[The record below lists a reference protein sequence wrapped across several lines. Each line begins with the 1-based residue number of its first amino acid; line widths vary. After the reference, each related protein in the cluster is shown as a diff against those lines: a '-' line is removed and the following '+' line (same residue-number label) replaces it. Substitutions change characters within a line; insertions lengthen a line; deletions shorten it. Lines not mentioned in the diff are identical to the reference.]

1 MRTGILC
8 ARNESMHDT
17 RRDNAS
23 EARTRD
29 AVCCTQTPSSTRV
42 LPAVPSGRAE
52 VIYPSSDPSAG
63 PFGPEGLTASASGT
77 RTFARKGVTIKRV
90 RSY

>member
-8 ARNESMHDT
+8 ARNESLHDM
-17 RRDNAS
+17 RRGSAS
-23 EARTRD
+23 LARTRD
-29 AVCCTQTPSSTRV
+29 AVCCPDTPTHPHV
-42 LPAVPSGRAE
+42 LPAVPFGPAE

-77 RTFARKGVTIKRV
+77 RTFARKGVTDKRV